1 MKMRREQLAEATGEG
16 DSAVDERF
24 WVGDGEFAVVNTR
37 TPAKAVGGEEV
48 VFRWEL
54 TRREFVQVLVDDHP
68 EIDNPEGF
76 FAEHQDEIIHRFQ
89 KGFDALIGEC
99 GATYGTVMNDAI
111 DEAVGE
117 REDAPADRVA
127 GGKGQGPT
135 LARGDSQKGCEPSP
149 SCSNRCKEVDTQ
161 DG

>member
-1 MKMRREQLAEATGEG
+1 MKMKLPEFEEAMGKGDLAVSG
-16 DSAVDERF
+16 RF
-24 WVGDGEFAVVNTR
+24 WRGDREFAVVNAR
-37 TPAKAVGGEEV
+37 APAKAVGGEEV

-54 TRREFVQVLVDDHP
+54 TRQEFLQVLADNHP
-68 EIDNPEGF
+68 EIEDPEGF
-76 FAEHQDEIIHRFQ
+76 FAEQEDEILHRFR
-89 KGFDALIGEC
+89 KGFDALVGEC

-117 REDAPADRVA
+117 RKDEPRDWSES
-127 GGKGQGPT
+127 GKGQGPT